1 MNRTAKNVS
10 RVIGVSLGLLST
22 MTAWSAVEYAKV
34 ISRTPVLEQVL
45 VPREACR
52 DQATTVQPP
61 KSGAGALVGAIAGG
75 VLGHQVGD
83 GSGRVLATT
92 VGAVGGAVIG
102 DRLEPAPATRVITTR
117 RCVTEQVIENRV
129 AAYAV
134 VYEWGGKQYRTQLD
148 HDPGE
153 SLALEISPLRS
164 STVSPPV
171 VTAPN
176 VVAPVDTTIYPATP
190 VYSTTRVYPA
200 TTVYSTPPVYRD
212 TRLVFPSVG
221 VSYVYVQRDRAYHSR
236 RYDDHRYSD
245 RGYREYRELDGRHRD
260 RDGRKYR
267 HGD

>member
-10 RVIGVSLGLLST
+10 RVIGVTLGLLST

-52 DQATTVQPP
+52 DEATTVQPP

-117 RCVTEQVIENRV
+117 RCVTEQVIENRI
-129 AAYAV
+129 AAYDV

-148 HDPGE
+148 YDPGE
-153 SLALEISPLRS
+153 SLALEISPLRPA
-164 STVSPPV
+164 TVSPPI

-176 VVAPVDTTIYPATP
+176 VLAPANTMIYPPTP

-200 TTVYSTPPVYRD
+200 TSVYRTRPVYWD
-212 TRLVFPSVG
+212 ARLGLPNVG
-221 VSYVYVQRDRAYHSR
+221 VSYVYVQRDRGHDR
-236 RYDDHRYSD
+236 RYRDRDG
-245 RGYREYRELDGRHRD
+245 RGYGGRDGGRRDGRY

>member
-1 MNRTAKNVS
+1 MKRTAKNVS
-10 RVIGVSLGLLST
+10 KVIGASLVLFGT
-22 MTAWSAVEYAKV
+22 VTAWSAVEYAKV

-52 DQATTVQPP
+52 NEATTVQPP

-83 GSGRVLATT
+83 GSGRVIATT

-102 DRLEPAPATRVITTR
+102 NRLEPAPATRVITTQ
-117 RCVTEQVIENRV
+117 RCVTEQVIENRI
-129 AAYAV
+129 AAYDV

-148 HDPGE
+148 YDPGE

-164 STVSPPV
+164 ATVPPAASTSVVPPTV
-171 VTAPN
+171 VTPI
-176 VVAPVDTTIYPATP
+176 VV
-190 VYSTTRVYPA
+190 STTAGSIVYPT
-200 TTVYSTPPVYRD
+200 TTVYRSVPVYRD
-212 TRLVFPSVG
+212 ARLGFPSVG
-221 VSYVYVQRDRAYHSR
+221 VSYVYVQRDRGYDR
-236 RYDDHRYSD
+236 RYRDRDG
-245 RGYREYRELDGRHRD
+245 RGYGGRDGGGRDGRY